1 MTTRE
6 IKKAIND
13 GKVVTLKGDPRSRI
27 CCDFFGQLVVVS
39 LVPGEPTRLATLSD
53 KRHATIIEH

>member
-1 MTTRE
+1 MTTKE
-6 IKKAIND
+6 IKRALDD
-13 GKVVTLKGDPRSRI
+13 GRVVALRDEPRHRL

-53 KRHATIIEH
+53 KRNATII